1 MASGRMAS
9 GRLPSDV
16 SAGAQRRI
24 QHPDLSSGGS
34 RQWTIIIHIRGSGLQ
49 GEKEQPEF
57 ELLEKDNNI
66 NSQQDIKTPGGLST
80 AQRGFSRVMIFEP
93 RRKSE
98 EFKREWSALGLKSS
112 KIK

>member
-1 MASGRMAS
+1 MAS

-16 SAGAQRRI
+16 SAGAQRSI
-24 QHPDLSSGGS
+24 QHLNLSSGS
-34 RQWTIIIHIRGSGLQ
+34 RQWTITIYIRGSGLQ

-57 ELLEKDNNI
+57 ELLEKDNNF

-93 RRKSE
+93 KRKSE